1 MDPLDPLRRVARD
14 VTDPQ
19 LIARGIETLMWLAI
33 IALAGWVALRIS
45 HALLRHTTA
54 WRAAE
59 PAGRMTPIIEGL
71 LRYAIIFTALIL
83 MLDAVHVNVTPVLA
97 SATVLGLTLGFGAQY
112 LIRDLLAGVFLIA
125 EGTIQAGDVVRV
137 VGNIGTTDLGTVERI
152 ALRALR
158 IRKFSG
164 ELLTVPH
171 GSIMWIG
178 NLSRDYAR
186 AIVQIPI
193 PYGANVSA
201 ALDGLREAAQT
212 WAAAHGG
219 DGPAEPK
226 VDGIADLRDGAIV
239 LQCSVLVA
247 PGREND
253 AAAELRRNI
262 LEALARR
269 GVMPGPPLGSPF
281 PPSA

>member
-1 MDPLDPLRRVARD
+1 MDPLEPLRRVVGD

-19 LIARGIETLMWLAI
+19 FVARGIETLIWLAI
-33 IALAGWVALRIS
+33 IALAAWAALRIT
-45 HALLRHTTA
+45 HALLRHPSA

-59 PAGRMTPIIEGL
+59 PSGRVTPILEGL

-83 MLDAVHVNVTPVLA
+83 MLDVVHVNVAPVLA

-112 LIRDLLAGVFLIA
+112 LIRDLLAGFFLIT
-125 EGTIQAGDVVRV
+125 EGTIQTGDVVRV
-137 VGNIGTTDLGTVERI
+137 VGTIGTTDLGTVERV

-158 IRKFSG
+158 IRKVTG

-193 PYGANVSA
+193 RYGANVSA
-201 ALDGLREAAQT
+201 ALDGLREAAQA
-212 WAAAHGG
+212 WAAAHAG
-219 DGPAEPK
+219 DAPAESK

-247 PGREND
+247 PGREHD
-253 AAAELRRNI
+253 AAADLRRNI

-269 GVMPGPPLGSPF
+269 GVIPALG
-281 PPSA
+281 PPSAPSA